1 MTMAKIHL
9 RGRAGSNPVFF
20 VAKSGKKFSRLSIT
34 VDSGK
39 QDNRATERPDGS

>member
-1 MTMAKIHL
+1 MTMAKVHL
-9 RGRAGSNPVFF
+9 RGRLRSDPAFF
-20 VAKSGKKFSRLSIT
+20 EARSGKKFNRLSIT